1 MSTTIEEIRAGLTED
16 KLEELRAEHGRIY
29 TLPLGEEDDEERCT
43 IVFRWAKPAEAKRYE
58 QTLIKDKNAKRAAC
72 VDLMRDVVVY
82 PPRAGLDV
90 VCDHFAL
97 VPFAVASEVTDL
109 LAGGAPERAK
119 KFVPA
124 RKTA

>member
-43 IVFRWAKPAEAKRYE
+43 IVFRWAKPAEVKRYE
-58 QTLIKDKNAKRAAC
+58 QTLIKDKNAKRQAS
-72 VDLMRDVVVY
+72 VDLMRDTVVY
-82 PPRAGLDV
+82 PAREGLDL
-90 VCDHFAL
+90 VCERYVLA
-97 VPFAVASEVTDL
+97 PYAVANEVTQL
-109 LAGGAPERAK
+109 LSGGGVDRAK

-124 RKTA
+124 RKTE